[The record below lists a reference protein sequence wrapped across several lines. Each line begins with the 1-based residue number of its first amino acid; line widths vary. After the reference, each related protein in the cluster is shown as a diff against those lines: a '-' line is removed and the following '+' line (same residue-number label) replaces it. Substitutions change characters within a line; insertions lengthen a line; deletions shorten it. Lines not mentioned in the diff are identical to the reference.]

1 MSTGAVAVQVLR
13 PKDAGVVDQSMGAS
27 LKPLDHDLSL
37 QISPPNSSRGSGRAQ
52 KPMAELSLVLRPLN
66 MSTSEPVSDLKC
78 VASGGIIDKHEGYRV
93 SNGKI
98 QSNSSNCLE
107 DLSLEFMARRSSS
120 SSSNINTSGSPS
132 PSSCSPST
140 LGVHDKV
147 NTHLC
152 LAGPDASHVDV
163 ELSTQAQ
170 PSLLNHSQ
178 ISSTN
183 PKPSTT
189 LQAQTLNTLLSPPL
203 LNSSLIFSNK
213 NSLKNPLERIA
224 SIPSST
230 SLHSA
235 SPLFSHGPNS
245 DNLHSARRYMHM
257 PSFPSPSPAS
267 SNMHVPH
274 FPSLTP
280 SPRNSST
287 LINLSPSPPC
297 SIKSDPGMSIQH
309 RLMLDQQLKFNPF
322 STFNAC
328 MSPGGNS
335 LPHHNAP
342 YGNPE
347 ISASNPLLY
356 NHGFSAGAS
365 AVPPCRP
372 SMMMSSAAY
381 RDTYL
386 RSRFMGR
393 LPSKRSMRAPRMRWT
408 STLHAHFVHAVELL
422 GGHERATPK
431 SVLELM
437 NVKDLTLAHVK
448 SHLQM
453 YRTVKTTDIK
463 PSHNTEEGGSE
474 VAGGLHNMYSGSNSS
489 SCSTNNNA
497 SNAGEQMSSNQLG
510 SLDLGFNG
518 ASNPNGARHES
529 DTALQS
535 KSCAEVVIE
544 TQDMKARKRRMLMM
558 TESRE
563 PYNNT
568 STLSE
573 LIASQK
579 AAAAHAASKL
589 PSLDFTLGRP
599 GDQPYIKNDTL
610 KELPLLKC

>member
-1 MSTGAVAVQVLR
+1 MSTGTVAVQVLR
-13 PKDAGVVDQSMGAS
+13 SKDTGVADQSMGAS

-37 QISPPNSSRGSGRAQ
+37 QISPPNFSRGSGRAQ
-52 KPMAELSLVLRPLN
+52 KPVAELSLVLRPLN
-66 MSTSEPVSDLKC
+66 MSTSEPLSALKC
-78 VASGGIIDKHEGYRV
+78 VAGGIGDKHEGYRV
-93 SNGKI
+93 SNCKI
-98 QSNSSNCLE
+98 QSNSTNGNSHVSRELEE
-107 DLSLEFMARRSSS
+107 DLSLELMARRSSS

-152 LAGPDASHVDV
+152 LARPDASHVDA

-183 PKPSTT
+183 PKPSTA

-203 LNSSLIFSNK
+203 LNPSLLFSNK
-213 NSLKNPLERIA
+213 DSLKNPLERIA
-224 SIPSST
+224 SIPSSA
-230 SLHSA
+230 SLHST
-235 SPLFSHGPNS
+235 SPLFNHGPNG
-245 DNLHSARRYMHM
+245 DHLHSARRYMHM
-257 PSFPSPSPAS
+257 PPFPSPPPAS
-267 SNMHVPH
+267 SNMHVPQ

-280 SPRNSST
+280 SPSNSST
-287 LINLSPSPPC
+287 LTNLSASPSC
-297 SIKSDPGMSIQH
+297 SIKNDPGTSIQH
-309 RLMLDQQLKFNPF
+309 RLMLDHQLKFNPF

-328 MSPGGNS
+328 MSAGGNS
-335 LPHHNAP
+335 LPHLNAP
-342 YGNPE
+342 YGNSE
-347 ISASNPLLY
+347 ITASNSLLY

-372 SMMMSSAAY
+372 RSMMMSSAAY

-463 PSHNTEEGGSE
+463 PSYNTEEGGSE
-474 VAGGLHNMYSGSNSS
+474 VAGGLHNIYSGSNSS
-489 SCSTNNNA
+489 SCSTNNTA

-518 ASNPNGARHES
+518 GSYPNGSA
-529 DTALQS
+529 
-535 KSCAEVVIE
+535 
-544 TQDMKARKRRMLMM
+544 
-558 TESRE
+558 
-563 PYNNT
+563 
-568 STLSE
+568 
-573 LIASQK
+573 
-579 AAAAHAASKL
+579 
-589 PSLDFTLGRP
+589 
-599 GDQPYIKNDTL
+599 
-610 KELPLLKC
+610 